1 MSHHCDITAEKTP
14 LRPVPRHDAPV
25 SDSASAAQRVLVTG
39 GAGGIGLAIT
49 QAFVDAGAR
58 VHVADLDGAALR
70 AVTETADAM
79 TGSVCDITDPAAV
92 TAMMQDLV
100 TSLGGLDVLVNNA
113 GIAGPTAPVDE
124 YAPDAWDAVVAV
136 NLSGTFHVTRRA
148 IPLLKESP
156 AGSIIVMS
164 SLAGRFG
171 YPNRVGYSTTKW
183 GLVGFTKT
191 LALELGPFGITAN
204 SIHPG
209 AVEGERVR
217 QVLRGRAELSGRTV
231 EDETGQA
238 LDNQSI
244 RRFADPADIAAL
256 TLFLAGPHGRSI
268 SGQMLPI
275 DGDSKSA
282 H

>member
-1 MSHHCDITAEKTP
+1 M
-14 LRPVPRHDAPV
+14 
-25 SDSASAAQRVLVTG
+25 SDSAAGPQRVLVTG

-49 QAFVDAGAR
+49 RAFVTAGAR
-58 VHVADLDGAALR
+58 VHIADPDADALA
-70 AVTETADAM
+70 AVTASDAASI
-79 TGSVCDITDPAAV
+79 TGSVCDITDTEAV
-92 TAMMQDLV
+92 TTLLKDL
-100 TSLGGLDVLVNNA
+100 TCELAGLDVLVNNA

-124 YAPDAWDAVVAV
+124 YDREEWDAVLAV
-136 NLSGTFHVTRRA
+136 NLSGTFDVTRRA

-171 YPNRVGYSTTKW
+171 YPNRVAYATTKW

-209 AVEGERVR
+209 GVEGERVR
-217 QVLRGRAELSGRTV
+217 QVLRRRSEISGQSVAE
-231 EDETGQA
+231 ETERA

-244 RRFADPADIAAL
+244 RQFTQEADIAAL
-256 TLFLAGPHGRSI
+256 VVFLAGPHGRTI
-268 SGQMLPI
+268 SGQMLPM
-275 DGDSKSA
+275 DGDSRA
-282 H
+282 AQ

>member
-1 MSHHCDITAEKTP
+1 MMRPMSQAVSTP
-14 LRPVPRHDAPV
+14 R
-25 SDSASAAQRVLVTG
+25 RVLVTG

-49 QAFVDAGAR
+49 RAFVASGAR
-58 VHVADLDGAALR
+58 VHIADPDGQALAAVVASDAA
-70 AVTETADAM
+70 AIS
-79 TGSVCDITDPAAV
+79 GSVCDITDPAAV
-92 TAMMQDLV
+92 AAMFEDLV
-100 TSLGGLDVLVNNA
+100 GELGGLDVLVNNA
-113 GIAGPTAPVDE
+113 GIAGPTAPVE
-124 YAPDAWDAVVAV
+124 ELAREEWDAVVAV
-136 NLSGTFHVTRRA
+136 NLSGTFDVTRRA

-171 YPNRVGYSTTKW
+171 YPNRVAYATTKW

-209 AVEGERVR
+209 GVEGERVR
-217 QVLRGRAELSGRTV
+217 EVLRRRAERSGRTV
-231 EDETGQA
+231 EEETELA
-238 LDNQSI
+238 LSNQSI
-244 RRFADPADIAAL
+244 ARFTDAEDVAAL
-256 TLFLAGPHGRSI
+256 VVFLAGPHGRSI

-282 H
+282 Q

>member
-1 MSHHCDITAEKTP
+1 
-14 LRPVPRHDAPV
+14 
-25 SDSASAAQRVLVTG
+25 VLVTG

-49 QAFVDAGAR
+49 RAFVAAGAR
-58 VHVADLDGAALR
+58 VHIADPDAEAVAAVTAADGAAI
-70 AVTETADAM
+70 
-79 TGSVCDITDPAAV
+79 TGSVCDIADTTAVAA
-92 TAMMQDLV
+92 MFEDLEGA
-100 TSLGGLDVLVNNA
+100 LGGLDVLVNNA
-113 GIAGPTAPVDE
+113 GIAGPTAPVEKLARED
-124 YAPDAWDAVVAV
+124 WDAVVAV
-136 NLSGTFHVTRRA
+136 NLGGTFDVTRRA

-156 AGSIIVMS
+156 AGAIIVMS

-171 YPNRVGYSTTKW
+171 YPDRIVYATTKW

-209 AVEGERVR
+209 GVEGPRVR
-217 QVLRGRAELSGRTV
+217 RVLEGRAERSGRTV
-231 EDETGQA
+231 AEETERA

-244 RRFADPADIAAL
+244 RRFTEAADIAAL
-256 TLFLAGPHGRSI
+256 ALFLAGPHARTI

-282 H
+282 Q